1 MYHCLYIVIV
11 SLVMSTYNI
20 NFSAITTTTISGTT
34 STMPAMSNR
43 APSMANRLTLFRQDT
58 LLALFYAC
66 CPTAWNTTKWYRTSK
81 SLITAVTFIII
92 KQRQKWRRP
101 RRQHQHI
108 RHSHVFLSQRD
119 VAYNAMAYI
128 RFSLQI
134 LTMLPLRIGT
144 GAAGRGGRLFWYIA
158 TLVSNVYIRPK

>member
-20 NFSAITTTTISGTT
+20 NFSAITATTTSSSTT

-101 RRQHQHI
+101 RRQHQYI
-108 RHSHVFLSQRD
+108 RHSHVFLSQRGYG
-119 VAYNAMAYI
+119 VHTLLSTNPYNAAVTHRY
-128 RFSLQI
+128 R
-134 LTMLPLRIGT
+134 
-144 GAAGRGGRLFWYIA
+144 RGWSRGSFVLIHCN
-158 TLVSNVYIRPK
+158 LSQ